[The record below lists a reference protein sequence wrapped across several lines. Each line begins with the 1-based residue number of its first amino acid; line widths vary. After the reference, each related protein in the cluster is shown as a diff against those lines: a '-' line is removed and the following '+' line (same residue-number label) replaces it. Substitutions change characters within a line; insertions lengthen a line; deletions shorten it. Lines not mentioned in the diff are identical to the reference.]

1 MSVAV
6 LLLLF
11 ALLLFLS
18 IGISTG
24 RSPASRS
31 DYFVAGRRG
40 TALIIGGSVFATVV
54 GGSATIGVAG
64 LVYEQG
70 LTGAWWTLVGAGGL
84 VVLALVFARRIRA
97 HAVYTLPGLVE
108 QLYGRGVSV
117 LVAVVIV
124 VAWTGVVSGQ
134 IVAAARVSGFLGV
147 GEVSGWM
154 VAFTAVL
161 VGYAVIGGQRAIL
174 RTDALQGLLILL
186 GLVVAAVA
194 LLLDG
199 GMRAALS
206 TALPADALDFPV
218 SESFGWMEL
227 CRMAILVGSV
237 YVVGPDIYTR
247 VLSARDAATAQRA
260 VIYAAAFVVPAAAF
274 VALIGLAASVRAPGI
289 PAEEALPWMM
299 ANGLPA
305 GVAGVLFVAL
315 VGALMS
321 SADSTLLGQGVVFA
335 DDVIGRIWSLGEERT
350 VLVSRI
356 SVAALGVLSL
366 VLALS
371 LRGVIE
377 SLLFAYSVFT
387 SGVVGPVIVGL
398 LADER
403 WRPGSRSTFMGVC
416 IGGAFGLAGALPAL
430 SVPMKSSLPLMG
442 FALSIAVPLTDV
454 AVRAARRRLRP

>member
-1 MSVAV
+1 MSVPV
-6 LLLLF
+6 LLFLVV
-11 ALLLFLS
+11 LLLFLS

-24 RSPASRS
+24 RAPASRS

-40 TALIIGGSVFATVV
+40 SAFIIGGSLFATVV

-70 LTGAWWTLVGAGGL
+70 LTGMWWTLVGALGL
-84 VVLALVFARRIRA
+84 VVLALFFARRIRA

-108 QLYGRGVSV
+108 QLYGRGVST

-134 IVAAARVSGFLGV
+134 IVAAARVAGSLGV
-147 GEVSGWM
+147 GGVSGWM

-161 VGYAVIGGQRAIL
+161 VAYAVIGGQRAIL

-186 GLVVAAVA
+186 GLAVAAVA

-199 GMRAALS
+199 GIPASLSSALS
-206 TALPADALDFPV
+206 ADALSFPV
-218 SESFGWMEL
+218 SGSFGWMEL
-227 CRMAILVGSV
+227 VRMAILVGSV

-260 VIYAAAFVVPAAAF
+260 VLYAAVFVVPAAAL
-274 VALIGLAASVRAPGI
+274 VALIGLTASIRAPGI
-289 PAEEALPWMM
+289 PAEQALPWMM
-299 ANGLPA
+299 TNGLPA
-305 GVAGVLFVAL
+305 AVAGLLFVAL
-315 VGALMS
+315 MGALMS

-335 DDVIGRIWSLGEERT
+335 DDVIGRKWSLSEERT

-398 LADER
+398 LADEQ

-416 IGGAFGLAGALPAL
+416 IGGAFGLAGGLPMLAVAVKSALPL
-430 SVPMKSSLPLMG
+430 VG
-442 FALSIAVPLTDV
+442 FALSIAVPLADV
-454 AVRAARRRLRP
+454 AVRVARRRLRP